1 MPAYLFLCVCAA
13 GFAFAQNLPATITV
27 EARAQALSTSTDPP
41 RGPRDTRQN
50 PGYLA
55 QPTLNI
61 PVRNWGLTRSQV
73 GQTGPKRDQA
83 RLDLTLAYDDALAR
97 YRIATLQTLTGTL

>member
-1 MPAYLFLCVCAA
+1 MAEAISTKPSMPSYLFLCVCAA
-13 GFAFAQNLPATITV
+13 GFAFAQNPPATITV
-27 EARAQALSTSTDPP
+27 EARAQAFSTSTDPP

-55 QPTLNI
+55 PATLNI

-73 GQTGPKRDQA
+73 GQTEPKRIRHDSILHLLMTM
-83 RLDLTLAYDDALAR
+83 R
-97 YRIATLQTLTGTL
+97 